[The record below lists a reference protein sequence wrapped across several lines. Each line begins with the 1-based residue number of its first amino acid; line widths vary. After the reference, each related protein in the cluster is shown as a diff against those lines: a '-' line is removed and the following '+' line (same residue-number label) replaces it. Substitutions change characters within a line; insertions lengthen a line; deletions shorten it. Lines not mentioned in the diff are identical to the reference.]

1 MANDDD
7 ERLAALLLKWEES
20 WDLGEEIP
28 LADLCADHPELEQ
41 NLANQIRLLKSMNWM
56 KQNAA
61 DDIAGHSDEDD
72 SFIGELLAGRYRID
86 SIIGFGGHGK
96 VYKAF
101 DPELQRHVAV
111 KVSKPIASET
121 QTDELLEE
129 ARRAAKLKH
138 PHIVAVHD
146 VGRHDGQLFFVTELV
161 EGQNLADLIARGRV
175 KSSEAKRIV
184 SALADALQF
193 AHDQGFLH
201 RDIKPA
207 NILLD
212 HQGHVL
218 VTDFGIATTI
228 DKVEN
233 HRGGTPGTLP
243 YMAPEQIAGQVQL
256 IDSRTDIH
264 ALGVVLYELLA
275 GELPYQGRTPTAVR
289 EQILFRQANPLSSLN
304 QSVPKQ
310 LEAICLK
317 CLAKHPADRYRTARE
332 VKQALGASA
341 STRVTKFG
349 LVIVGLALIA
359 LTLLAWRPWAQIQNT
374 EQTKVPA
381 PVVKDNVFV
390 FDGAS
395 RIVTPL
401 KRFSPA
407 TMEAWVK
414 LRHTDTGCYFIV
426 GSDVRTKFG
435 IGFGVCGSTLSA
447 ETIPKLIR
455 SEAIVEPGK
464 WVHLAAVFG
473 GDETRLYLDGKLVK
487 TAQPTRQVNPESVF
501 VIGNVGLKNSIN
513 FFEGEMR
520 SVRISEGERYVESF
534 TPDGTFPPDEQ
545 ARLIYDGKHLNGTQI
560 EDISGHGNEGTWES
574 VIN

>member
-1 MANDDD
+1 LANDDD